1 MKIPATEAII
11 FDFGGVL
18 IHLNPQATID
28 AFKSLG
34 SENFESLYQD
44 VNTPNLFT
52 DLETGKISPQSFIN
66 RLLDHLPKG
75 TTPNQVVKAWN
86 AMILHI
92 PEETIDILIEL
103 KKTHRIFLLSNTNEI
118 HIQKALIEWE
128 RVSGKAPQDYF
139 DHVYL
144 SHEMGMRKPTADIFE
159 FVCNAQNLTPENTLF
174 IDDSAEHIATASSLG
189 IQTIH
194 MERNAQL
201 QDVFS

>member
-1 MKIPATEAII
+1 MKIPTAEAII

-18 IHLNPQATID
+18 IHLDPQATID

-34 SENFESLYQD
+34 SENFESLYTAVSD
-44 VNTPNLFT
+44 SNLFT
-52 DLETGKISPQSFIN
+52 DVETGKISPQSFIN
-66 RLLDHLPKG
+66 GMLDHLPQG

-92 PEETIDILIEL
+92 PKETLELLTEL
-103 KKTHRIFLLSNTNEI
+103 KKHHRIFLLSNTNEI
-118 HIQKALIEWE
+118 HIQKALIEWK
-128 RVSGKAPQDYF
+128 RVSGKTPDDYF

-144 SHEMGMRKPTADIFE
+144 SHEIGMRKPNSEIFE
-159 FVCNAQNLTPENTLF
+159 FVCREQNLTPEKTLF

-194 MERNAQL
+194 MKRNTPL